1 MIVYQFNKK
10 QNKVQDDI
18 KSDIQKLNL
27 VQDSSMKSTIVL
39 HEIGAMFVA

>member
-18 KSDIQKLNL
+18 KSDIQKFSLILSTLIYYLILNYKEKIL
-27 VQDSSMKSTIVL
+27 IL
-39 HEIGAMFVA
+39 